1 MPQNVGEGPYV
12 SVRLNTTV
20 TMKRSTIEDTMFP
33 ACPVRNIL
41 ARLCDKW
48 ALLVLYLLA
57 RSQTGKLRFTEL
69 RQAMPDISQ
78 KMLATTLRT
87 LEEDGYITRT
97 LYAEVPPRV
106 EYALTARSETLRP
119 ILEELLVWAVDNMDA
134 VMQDRRE
141 SHGSKD
147 KIKRMEE

>member
-1 MPQNVGEGPYV
+1 
-12 SVRLNTTV
+12 
-20 TMKRSTIEDTMFP
+20 
-33 ACPVRNIL
+33 
-41 ARLCDKW
+41 
-48 ALLVLYLLA
+48 
-57 RSQTGKLRFTEL
+57 
-69 RQAMPDISQ
+69 MPDISQ

-119 ILEELLVWAVDNMDA
+119 ILEELLAWAVDNMDA

-141 SHGSKD
+141 SHASKD